1 MAEIIRVKIDWT
13 GFIGAPG
20 YTNLYF
26 RDFTEGA
33 VDQSMADG
41 AVVKTDIWL
50 DAYASS
56 INNTVS
62 YVINPTVDILEE
74 TTGEL
79 QGFMTVAPDT
89 ARVGSQ
95 TAAYSAVSGGCIN
108 WYTNGVRNGRRVR
121 GRTFMVPLAA
131 NAYATDGTLDATKL
145 TTFRAANLAL
155 ISPTG
160 SGDLGVWS
168 RPSGPEATDGAWY
181 FATAT
186 TMADKAAVLRSRRD

>member
-1 MAEIIRVKIDWT
+1 MAQIIRVKVEWT

-33 VDQSMADG
+33 VSQAMADG

-50 DAYASS
+50 DAYAST

-62 YVINPTVDILEE
+62 YVINPTVDVLEE

-95 TAAYSAVSGGCIN
+95 TTAYSAVSGACIN
-108 WYTNGVRNGRRVR
+108 WYTDGVRNGRRVR

-131 NAYATDGTLDATKL
+131 SAYATDGTLDATKL
-145 TTFRAANLAL
+145 TTFRAANVAL
-155 ISPTG
+155 INAAG
-160 SGDLGVWS
+160 AGDLGVWS
-168 RPSGPEATDGAWY
+168 RPSGPLATDGVWY
-181 FATAT
+181 VASAT
-186 TMADKAAVLRSRRD
+186 TMADKAAILRSRRD

>member
-1 MAEIIRVKIDWT
+1 MSEIIRLRVDWT

-26 RDFTEGA
+26 RDFTAGA
-33 VDQSMADG
+33 ITQGIVDGSIT
-41 AVVKTDIWL
+41 KTDTWL

-62 YVINPTVDILEE
+62 YVINPTVDVIED

-79 QGFMTVAPDT
+79 QGFMTGTPDT
-89 ARVGSQ
+89 TRIGTQ

-108 WYTNGVRNGRRVR
+108 WYTDGVRNGRRIR

-131 NAYATDGTLDATKL
+131 SAYGTDGTLDATKL
-145 TTFRAANLAL
+145 ATFRAANTAMV
-155 ISPTG
+155 SHTG
-160 SGDLGVWS
+160 DGDLGVWS
-168 RPSGPEATDGAWY
+168 RPSAPAATDGVWY
-181 FATAT
+181 VANSS